1 MKVFSWDEAARLS
14 SDAISPQFSSSAVA
28 IGGFDGMHLGHEALF
43 SAVLGY
49 RDSHPGCGAGIV
61 TFSRSPGVLKNS
73 KYEGDVSTK
82 RLKLEFFE
90 KKGFDFCI
98 MIDFSLDFSK
108 IKGKDFLDIVR
119 KFCAMQFLAAGIDF
133 RMGHNSDTG
142 VAELSC
148 YARSCGLELKVLD
161 DVVLK
166 GKRVSSSLVRGAVRE
181 GDFDFASSLL
191 GRPFC
196 LDGLPL
202 DFQEGGSSNAT
213 LSMIASRNT
222 TQVLPESGSFRVRVA
237 FAGEDGYSQNVDA
250 VLHVESSFLRLEFP
264 PEQNLSRVERIE
276 FISR

>member
-1 MKVFSWDEAARLS
+1 MKVFSWEEASRLAL
-14 SDAISPQFSSSAVA
+14 DCGRPAFASSAVA
-28 IGGFDGMHLGHEALF
+28 IGGFDGMHLGHDALF
-43 SAVLGY
+43 SAVLDY
-49 RDSHPGCGAGIV
+49 RNSHPESSAGIV

-73 KYEGDVSTK
+73 RYEGDVSTK

-222 TQVLPESGSFRVRVA
+222 TQVLPETGNFRVRVA

-276 FISR
+276 FIGR

>member
-1 MKVFSWDEAARLS
+1 MKVFSWEEASRL
-14 SDAISPQFSSSAVA
+14 ALNAPSPQFASSAVA
-28 IGGFDGMHLGHEALF
+28 IGGFDGMHLGHDALF
-43 SAVLGY
+43 SAVLDY
-49 RDSHPGCGAGIV
+49 RNSHRESSAGIV

-73 KYEGDVSTK
+73 HYEGDVSTE

-166 GKRVSSSLVRGAVRE
+166 GRRVSSSLVRGAVRE

-202 DFQEGGSSNAT
+202 DFQEGGSSNAS

-222 TQVLPESGSFRVRVA
+222 TQVLPEAGSFRVRVA

-276 FISR
+276 FIVR

>member
-1 MKVFSWDEAARLS
+1 MKVFSWDEAFRL
-14 SDAISPQFSSSAVA
+14 ALNAPSPQFASSAVA
-28 IGGFDGMHLGHEALF
+28 IGGFDGMHLGHDALF
-43 SAVLGY
+43 SAVLDY
-49 RDSHPGCGAGIV
+49 RNSHRGSGAGIV
-61 TFSRSPGVLKNS
+61 TFSRSPGVLKNPR
-73 KYEGDVSTK
+73 YEGDVSTE

-161 DVVLK
+161 DVALK
-166 GKRVSSSLVRGAVRE
+166 GRRVSSSLVRGAVRE

-202 DFQEGGSSNAT
+202 DFQEGGSSNAS

-222 TQVLPESGSFRVRVA
+222 TQVLPEAGSFRVRVA

-276 FISR
+276 FIVR

>member
-1 MKVFSWDEAARLS
+1 MKVFSWEEASRVALDGGRQ
-14 SDAISPQFSSSAVA
+14 AFASSAVA
-28 IGGFDGMHLGHEALF
+28 IGGFDGMHLGHDALF
-43 SAVLGY
+43 SAVLEY
-49 RDSHPGCGAGIV
+49 RNSHPESSAGIV

-73 KYEGDVSTK
+73 LYEGDVSTE

-90 KKGFDFCI
+90 KKSFDFCI

-222 TQVLPESGSFRVRVA
+222 TQVLPEAGSFRVRVA

-276 FISR
+276 FIGR

>member
-1 MKVFSWDEAARLS
+1 
-14 SDAISPQFSSSAVA
+14 
-28 IGGFDGMHLGHEALF
+28 MHLGHDALF
-43 SAVLGY
+43 SAVLDY
-49 RDSHPGCGAGIV
+49 RNSHRESSAGIV

-73 KYEGDVSTK
+73 HYEGDVSTE

-166 GKRVSSSLVRGAVRE
+166 GRRVSSSLVRGAVRE

-202 DFQEGGSSNAT
+202 DFQEGGSSNAS

-222 TQVLPESGSFRVRVA
+222 TQVLPEAGSFRVRVA

-276 FISR
+276 FIVR

>member
-1 MKVFSWDEAARLS
+1 MKVFSWEEVSRLARNGRP
-14 SDAISPQFSSSAVA
+14 AFASSAVA
-28 IGGFDGMHLGHEALF
+28 IGGFDGMHLGHDALF
-43 SAVLGY
+43 SAVLDY
-49 RDSHPGCGAGIV
+49 RNSHPESSAGIV

-73 KYEGDVSTK
+73 RYEGDVSTK

-222 TQVLPESGSFRVRVA
+222 TQVLPEDGSFRVRVA

>member
-1 MKVFSWDEAARLS
+1 
-14 SDAISPQFSSSAVA
+14 
-28 IGGFDGMHLGHEALF
+28 MHLGHDALF
-43 SAVLGY
+43 SAVLDY
-49 RDSHPGCGAGIV
+49 RNSHPESSAGIV

-73 KYEGDVSTK
+73 RYEGDVSTE

-222 TQVLPESGSFRVRVA
+222 TQVLPETGSFRVRVA

-276 FISR
+276 FIGR

>member
-1 MKVFSWDEAARLS
+1 MKVFSWEEASRVAADGGRP
-14 SDAISPQFSSSAVA
+14 AFASSAVA
-28 IGGFDGMHLGHEALF
+28 IGGFDGMHLGHDALF
-43 SAVLGY
+43 SAVLDY
-49 RDSHPGCGAGIV
+49 RNSHRESSAGIV

-73 KYEGDVSTK
+73 HYEGDVSTE

-108 IKGKDFLDIVR
+108 IKGNDFLDIVR

-166 GKRVSSSLVRGAVRE
+166 GRRVSSSLVRGAVRE

-202 DFQEGGSSNAT
+202 DFQEGGSSNAS

-222 TQVLPESGSFRVRVA
+222 TQVLPEAGSFRVRVA

-276 FISR
+276 FIVR

>member
-1 MKVFSWDEAARLS
+1 
-14 SDAISPQFSSSAVA
+14 
-28 IGGFDGMHLGHEALF
+28 MHVGHETLF

-49 RDSHPGCGAGIV
+49 RNSHRASRAGIV
-61 TFSRSPGVLKNS
+61 TFSRSPHVLKNS
-73 KYEGDVSTK
+73 RYEGDVSTE

-98 MIDFSLDFSK
+98 LIDFSLKFSK
-108 IKGKDFLDIVR
+108 IKGTDFLDIVR

-142 VAELSC
+142 VAELSS
-148 YARSCGLELKVLD
+148 YASRCGLELKVLD
-161 DVVLK
+161 DVVLN

-191 GRPFC
+191 GRPYC

-202 DFQEGGSSNAT
+202 DFQRGGSSDAS
-213 LSMIASRNT
+213 LSLIASRNT
-222 TQVLPESGSFRVRVA
+222 TQVLPEAGSFRVRVV
-237 FAGEDGYSQNVDA
+237 FAGEDGHPQNGDA

-264 PEQNLSRVERIE
+264 PEQNVSRVERIE
-276 FISR
+276 FVV